1 MMSDENYYDEEVSSA
16 IVAEEDDGSGVLFAN
31 SLVPS
36 EPASEV
42 VVVAS
47 DEEEEDEVL
56 ATVLVDED
64 APILTSN
71 KRSRKK
77 PGPKPKRK
85 RTSAD
90 CREAVEE
97 ARAMLQH
104 VVGRLP
110 MSIGSGGNIARVRAL
125 GKVTMDDDR
134 FSSTHHIYPVGFS
147 CDRYEFSPVHGRIIK
162 LRCTIFDGEKVK
174 KTQKENGLKVTYPEG
189 PLFRIMWGVGID
201 EEQDIADYP
210 YDMNMVSSA
219 IKNGKYENNADE
231 LLPVEGMRVRVKYD
245 QDQWYT
251 GTITEAEEQEKGEV
265 EITIQ
270 YDDGSIEHAVYPD
283 PDIDLFVPGCEDEAA
298 ENGVIDLTEINGKVV
313 TTVVGTS
320 AIQAWGK
327 AMVAM
332 GLIDELTLEGGLEA
346 VVSARNPTNG
356 ESDEEK
362 EDIDL
367 DVKREDE
374 TEEEH
379 KLRNEIRAMKED
391 LEKARKKDREAS
403 IALANARLS
412 CIGPFLCN
420 PFQDRESHYP
430 QQVQWLTTA
439 IRKEKAKMG
448 STGNKRKIVTA
459 TDLLERNNTFFN
471 ADIESL
477 VEGLPGTESLPN
489 YIFHNF
495 RFGFMPS
502 AISESWREEAQ
513 YLRKDDE
520 DEDEDERED

>member
-147 CDRYEFSPVHGRIIK
+147 CDRYE
-162 LRCTIFDGEKVK
+162 
-174 KTQKENGLKVTYPEG
+174 
-189 PLFRIMWGVGID
+189 
-201 EEQDIADYP
+201 
-210 YDMNMVSSA
+210 
-219 IKNGKYENNADE
+219 
-231 LLPVEGMRVRVKYD
+231 
-245 QDQWYT
+245 
-251 GTITEAEEQEKGEV
+251 
-265 EITIQ
+265 
-270 YDDGSIEHAVYPD
+270 
-283 PDIDLFVPGCEDEAA
+283 
-298 ENGVIDLTEINGKVV
+298 
-313 TTVVGTS
+313 
-320 AIQAWGK
+320 
-327 AMVAM
+327 
-332 GLIDELTLEGGLEA
+332 
-346 VVSARNPTNG
+346 
-356 ESDEEK
+356 
-362 EDIDL
+362 
-367 DVKREDE
+367 
-374 TEEEH
+374 
-379 KLRNEIRAMKED
+379 
-391 LEKARKKDREAS
+391 
-403 IALANARLS
+403 
-412 CIGPFLCN
+412 
-420 PFQDRESHYP
+420 
-430 QQVQWLTTA
+430 
-439 IRKEKAKMG
+439 
-448 STGNKRKIVTA
+448 
-459 TDLLERNNTFFN
+459 
-471 ADIESL
+471 
-477 VEGLPGTESLPN
+477 
-489 YIFHNF
+489 
-495 RFGFMPS
+495 
-502 AISESWREEAQ
+502 
-513 YLRKDDE
+513 
-520 DEDEDERED
+520 